1 MGTLDTFDERAYDP
15 QHVQFS
21 YAGQVTT
28 PFRRF
33 VIGTVE
39 RLTARSKLE
48 QLYGQNRMHPVAGES
63 FWSAAV
69 RLLELDIRFDAAA
82 LANAPAQGPL
92 VVVANH
98 PYGVLDGVTL
108 CWLVER
114 LRSDFRLLAS
124 SVLTQAP
131 ELQPWLLPVD
141 LSTRESARDM
151 NVATR
156 RKALDHVREG
166 GALIV
171 FPAGLISVSPDRA
184 GRRRAIDPPWGTF
197 AAQIARRTDATVLP
211 VYFHGQNSRLFQIA
225 SHIDRTLKLALIFRE
240 VGARIGSS
248 VTASIGAPVPF
259 EHLAN
264 GRGDRALTDDLRER
278 TYSLREDGAK
288 KSACT

>member
-1 MGTLDTFDERAYDP
+1 MEEIRVGQCGNVSASSEQADAP
-15 QHVQFS
+15 QLVQFS

-33 VIGTVE
+33 VIEMVE
-39 RLTARSKLE
+39 RLTARAKLE
-48 QLYGQNRMHPVAGES
+48 RLYQQNRLHPVVGES

-82 LANAPAQGPL
+82 LARAPTQGPL

-114 LRSDFRLLAS
+114 LRPDFRLLAS

-131 ELQPWLLPVD
+131 ELQPWLMPVD
-141 LSTRESARDM
+141 LSIRESARAT
-151 NVATR
+151 NVNTR
-156 RKALDHVREG
+156 RKALDHVRGG

-171 FPAGLISVSPDRA
+171 FPAGLISTSPDRA
-184 GRRRAIDPPWGTF
+184 GRQRAVDPQWGSYT
-197 AAQIARRTDATVLP
+197 AQLVRRTGATVLP

-240 VGARIGSS
+240 VRARIGSS
-248 VTASIGAPVPF
+248 VTASIGAPVPIEQF
-259 EHLAN
+259 ASAPS
-264 GRGDRALTDDLRER
+264 DRALIEELRRR
-278 TYSLREDGAK
+278 TYALAED
-288 KSACT
+288 

>member
-1 MGTLDTFDERAYDP
+1 MDSPDLRSMDTLIERAYTT
-15 QHVQFS
+15 QRVQFS

-33 VIGTVE
+33 LIETIE
-39 RLTARSKLE
+39 RLTARAKLE
-48 QLYGQNRMHPVAGES
+48 HLYRQNRLNPVEGES
-63 FWSAAV
+63 FWSAAA
-69 RLLELDIRFDAAA
+69 RLLDLDIRFDAAA
-82 LANAPAQGPL
+82 LASAPAQGPL
-92 VVVANH
+92 VVIANH

-114 LRSDFRLLAS
+114 LRPDFRLLAS

-141 LSTRESARDM
+141 LSTRESARTM
-151 NVATR
+151 NIATR
-156 RKALDHVREG
+156 RKALEHVHNG

-197 AAQIARRTDATVLP
+197 AAQLVRRTGATVLP

-248 VTASIGAPVPF
+248 VTVSIGAPVPF
-259 EHLAN
+259 AQLAN
-264 GRGDRALTDDLRER
+264 GRGDRALIDELRER
-278 TYSLREDGAK
+278 TYSLADD
-288 KSACT
+288 